1 MRGTKL
7 SLLMTSAASLLLAG
21 CGGGAGDAV
30 QSTPAPIG
38 SPSPTPSATPTP
50 TASTPAGSSSTDYN
64 TAEYRASAGPAMHG
78 AITAYQQGASG
89 AGVTVGIVDS
99 GITDADGEFTGR
111 ISPLSRD
118 FAGNGSYNDV
128 GGHGT
133 AVAETLAGARNGAHV
148 QGMAFDATILALRTD
163 KPGSCA
169 GSGCEHTTTA
179 MAQAI
184 DYAWQNGAKI
194 INVSL
199 GGDINSSDLLGAV
212 SRATAAG
219 SIVVVAA
226 GNAKTG
232 EAASAA
238 PDLMAAS
245 MANSKY
251 SHGLV
256 IVATSVGKDGLVS
269 SFSNGARGYETT
281 SLAALGDSVQT
292 VNNLGTDLLYTG
304 TSFSAPQIA
313 GAAALLAQAF
323 PNLTSAQ
330 IVQLLL
336 STAQDAGATGPDAQY
351 GMGILDVAAAFA
363 PQGRLSLAGSQAPLS
378 ASEPTL
384 LSGAMGDATPAG
396 LSAIILDGYRRP
408 FQTDLAGRVERPAL
422 RSKLTAALAGTTKQ
436 VSGIAGPLQLS
447 LSIAPGRRD
456 ASGLRQ
462 LSLTGSDAR
471 QGRVL
476 SGMIATRLSEKSAMV
491 LGLRTSLR
499 DSAAMLDGTPRPAF
513 LMAEGGAGALTGEM
527 HAGSSLAL
535 RQAIGKGLAL
545 VSGMETGTLDSN
557 ATRPGLLADP
567 ASGRRATY
575 QSLLSALAYDHGRL
589 GLTGGMRLMGE
600 QGSALG
606 ARFAPALG
614 AQSATSLFATLDAR
628 FAAAPGLTLSAS
640 FQQGWTYAA
649 AGGALDQGGTLKSRS
664 WSLDLARTSLFAR
677 GDLFGLRVSAPLRV
691 TASRFMLDLPQSWDW
706 ESQTATNARAP
717 LDLVPRGSE
726 RDYELSYGLGVSGGW
741 LGANL
746 YMRSEAGNVAATPDD
761 YGAALRWTA
770 RF

>member
-7 SLLMTSAASLLLAG
+7 SLLSTAATLLLAG
-21 CGGGAGDAV
+21 CGGGGGSGNEV

-38 SPSPTPSATPTP
+38 TPSPTPV
-50 TASTPAGSSSTDYN
+50 STPASTSTDFD
-64 TAEYRASAGPAMHG
+64 TAEYRASTGPAMHG

-99 GITDADGEFTGR
+99 GIADVDGEFTGR

-184 DYAWQNGAKI
+184 DYAWQSGARI

-232 EAASAA
+232 EAASAS

-245 MANSKY
+245 MANPKY

-256 IVATSVGKDGLVS
+256 IVATSVGKDGTAS
-269 SFSNGARGYETT
+269 SFSNGARGFETT
-281 SLAALGDSVQT
+281 TLAALGDSVQT
-292 VNNLGTDLLYTG
+292 INNLGTDLLYTG

-330 IVQLLL
+330 IVRLLL
-336 STAQDAGATGPDAQY
+336 NTAHDAGASGPDAQY
-351 GMGILDVAAAFA
+351 GMGILDIAAAFS
-363 PQGRLSLAGSQAPLS
+363 PQGTQSLAGASAALS
-378 ASEPTL
+378 AGEPTL

-396 LSAIILDGYRRP
+396 LATVILDGYRRP
-408 FQTDLAGRVERPAL
+408 FRTDLAGRMERPGL
-422 RSKLTAALAGTTKQ
+422 RSKLTAALAGSTRQ
-436 VSGIAGPLQLS
+436 VSGAAGPLSLS
-447 LSIAPGRRD
+447 LNIAPGKGGMVGM
-456 ASGLRQ
+456 SQ
-462 LSLTGSDAR
+462 LSLTGNDATQAR
-471 QGRVL
+471 IL
-476 SGMIATRLSEKSAMV
+476 SGTIATRLSAD
-491 LGLRTSLR
+491 LGSGARLAHEPEGQRR
-499 DSAAMLDGTPRPAF
+499 HARRRAAPCLPDR
-513 LMAEGGAGALTGEM
+513 
-527 HAGSSLAL
+527 
-535 RQAIGKGLAL
+535 R
-545 VSGMETGTLDSN
+545 
-557 ATRPGLLADP
+557 
-567 ASGRRATY
+567 GRR
-575 QSLLSALAYDHGRL
+575 
-589 GLTGGMRLMGE
+589 
-600 QGSALG
+600 GSAQ
-606 ARFAPALG
+606 R
-614 AQSATSLFATLDAR
+614 
-628 FAAAPGLTLSAS
+628 
-640 FQQGWTYAA
+640 
-649 AGGALDQGGTLKSRS
+649 
-664 WSLDLARTSLFAR
+664 
-677 GDLFGLRVSAPLRV
+677 
-691 TASRFMLDLPQSWDW
+691 
-706 ESQTATNARAP
+706 
-717 LDLVPRGSE
+717 
-726 RDYELSYGLGVSGGW
+726 
-741 LGANL
+741 
-746 YMRSEAGNVAATPDD
+746 
-761 YGAALRWTA
+761 
-770 RF
+770 